1 LLEIKNSNN
10 EKKASTSTGETSRSI
25 KREEITHAASNNSGG
40 RTNSSQKRF
49 SLVNNWSTIYDSKV
63 LAKTKEGLPCGNVVD
78 EYDDNIVVI
87 DFRSS
92 SSQEYLVPKSR
103 VEGYDGKYLYLNIQR
118 EVLTTYGY

>member
-1 LLEIKNSNN
+1 MLEIKNSNN
-10 EKKASTSTGETSRSI
+10 EKKDSTSI
-25 KREEITHAASNNSGG
+25 KCEEITHAASNNSGG

-49 SLVNNWSTIYDSKV
+49 SLVNNRSTIYDSKV

>member
-1 LLEIKNSNN
+1 MDEDKNNNN
-10 EKKASTSTGETSRSI
+10 EKKAIISTGETIGSI
-25 KREEITHAASNNSGG
+25 KQEVTEISGG
-40 RTNSSQKRF
+40 KINSIRDRS
-49 SLVNNWSTIYDSKV
+49 SLVSNWSTIYDSKI
-63 LAKTKEGLPCGNVVD
+63 LAKTKEGILCGNVVD
-78 EYDDNIVVI
+78 EYDDNIIVI